1 MDTQTSQ
8 YDETKA
14 AEVQKAPYS
23 PPRLVRYGDLA
34 SITDR
39 GMSGLDGNKQSI

>member
-14 AEVQKAPYS
+14 PGVQKAPYS
-23 PPRLVRYGDLA
+23 PPTLVRYGDLA
-34 SITDR
+34 SLTDR
-39 GMSGLDGNKQSI
+39 GHQGLDATKESR